1 MYISNGFPAIHL
13 HLTKPIQTMA
23 TKSVKQSVKFEK
35 GTVEFKENV
44 EVITLYFFPHT
55 CFQKF
60 KRKLIYLRTKFADTI
75 LVYKKVLEAGSSYFL
90 SRKWTICYINT

>member
-55 CFQKF
+55 CFQ
-60 KRKLIYLRTKFADTI
+60 YLRTKFAGTI
-75 LVYKKVLEAGSSYFL
+75 LVYKKCWKLGV
-90 SRKWTICYINT
+90 RTP

>member
-44 EVITLYFFPHT
+44 EVITLYFSHIPA
-55 CFQKF
+55 F
-60 KRKLIYLRTKFADTI
+60 KNLK
-75 LVYKKVLEAGSSYFL
+75 E
-90 SRKWTICYINT
+90 N